1 MDNIFVITA
10 SADEIFSELSQQN
23 QILYSYRTQKRIV
36 FLRFPNLCSKG
47 TFLGMDVYVLTALT
61 GVRVD
66 SVQTHQFTV
75 EFSLQLSVKN

>member
-23 QILYSYRTQKRIV
+23 QILYSYKTQKRIV
-36 FLRFPNLCSKG
+36 ILRFPNLCSKA

-66 SVQTHQFTV
+66 SVQIH
-75 EFSLQLSVKN
+75 